1 MRSLALL
8 AAVTLSSTLT
18 FSSSARAQQAQAPTP
33 DQRAAAVLEH
43 KVTVDFDRTSLDE
56 VAAFMS
62 DILQVNVVVAPGYGE
77 AQISMRLRDVTAK
90 TALSLAAAGGE
101 LEVSVGCGVIFLHPA
116 GEGLGPIPALA
127 PDLRGRSLTVC
138 FEETAVS
145 EVVLFLQD
153 ITGANFATAA
163 GADDAAV
170 TLRVRD
176 LPLDLALA
184 VIARQAGL
192 VCRVKQGVIV
202 FERR

>member
-8 AAVTLSSTLT
+8 AAVTLTLT
-18 FSSSARAQQAQAPTP
+18 PHAWAQQAPAPTP
-33 DQRAAAVLEH
+33 DQRATTALER
-43 KVTVDFDRTSLDE
+43 KVTVSFDQTPLDE

-62 DILQVNVVVAPGYGE
+62 DVLEASVVVAPGYGE
-77 AQISMRLRDVTAK
+77 LEVSMRLRDVTAK

-101 LEVSVGCGVIFLHPA
+101 LEVSVGCGVIYLHPA
-116 GEGLGPIPALA
+116 GEGFGPVPAL
-127 PDLRGRSLTVC
+127 PLDLSGRRVTLN
-138 FEETAVS
+138 FPETPFS
-145 EVVLFLQD
+145 EVLSFLQD
-153 ITGANFATAA
+153 ITGANVAC
-163 GADDAAV
+163 AV
-170 TLRVRD
+170 KGDPAITLRVRD

>member
-8 AAVTLSSTLT
+8 AAVTLSLTLT
-18 FSSSARAQQAQAPTP
+18 PDARAQQASAPTP
-33 DQRAAAVLEH
+33 DQRAAAALER
-43 KVTVDFDRTSLDE
+43 KVTVNFDQTPLDE
-56 VAAFMS
+56 VAAFLS
-62 DILQVNVVVAPGYGE
+62 DILEANVVVAPGYE
-77 AQISMRLRDVTAK
+77 EVQVSMRLRDVTAK
-90 TALSLAAAGGE
+90 TALALAAAGGE
-101 LEVSVGCGVIFLHPA
+101 LEVSVGCGVIYVHPT
-116 GEGLGPIPALA
+116 GEGLGQVPALA
-127 PDLRGRSLTVC
+127 PDLRARLLTVC

-153 ITGANFATAA
+153 ITGANVATAA
-163 GADDAAV
+163 GASDAAV

-202 FERR
+202 FERG